1 MPATVAATAGAFR
14 TRLATI
20 SGLRTFAY
28 QPEQIN
34 PPLAYPLLNTIE
46 YHRAMGGGDVV
57 MNWNVIVI
65 VGRYTDS
72 RAYTDLDE
80 YLAYSGAKS
89 IRATLESD
97 RTLGGVVN
105 TLVVP
110 SAFQIQSLAQGDAEF
125 LMIRVD
131 CIVHG

>member
-1 MPATVAATAGAFR
+1 MPATVAATATAFR

-20 SGLRTFAY
+20 SGLRTYSY

-34 PPLAYPLLNTIE
+34 PPLAYPMLNTIE

-72 RAYTDLDE
+72 RAYADLDD
-80 YLAYSGAKS
+80 YLAYSGSKS
-89 IRATLESD
+89 IRAVLESD